1 MVGFAVAFRPK
12 FAMPRAFIF
21 IALTLSLLGVFDSR
35 AQLEEPEDS
44 SPTGKIDSIR
54 EDALRLRDRLESL
67 TIEGYDNARALRQID
82 RLIDA
87 LDAPEEVD
95 DPTPAVPAF
104 QAVDRDI
111 AYFRWD
117 RLDQPSLEA
126 LLAGLA
132 TRENWAG
139 VVVDFRFC
147 SEGDWETVAPLAS
160 LFLGEETELIQ
171 RDSETISAPSGT
183 GRWRRSPRVALVNRE
198 TSGPAEA
205 MAAILRKWDLA
216 VIVGESTSDAGDESE
231 WRFADGSDF
240 DRPLRPD
247 IALSMDLES
256 QRMARSVEAA
266 QSLSRQLQGSRAFQ
280 DAVLENLSRFGSL
293 PELAPPSADADEDR
307 PVVDLHLER
316 AVDLIRAT
324 GLALREPAQRIRR

>member
-1 MVGFAVAFRPK
+1 
-12 FAMPRAFIF
+12 MPRAFIF
-21 IALTLSLLGVFDSR
+21 IALMLSLLGVIDSR
-35 AQLEEPEDS
+35 AQSEDA
-44 SPTGKIDSIR
+44 SPAGEIDLIR
-54 EDALRLRDRLESL
+54 EDALQLRERLESL
-67 TIEGYDNARALRQID
+67 DIEGYDSAPALRQID
-82 RLIDA
+82 RLIEA
-87 LDAPEEVD
+87 LDAPEEVE
-95 DPTPAVPAF
+95 DPTPAIPAF
-104 QAVDRDI
+104 QVVGRDI

-117 RLDQPSLEA
+117 RLDQPSFEA

-132 TRENWAG
+132 SRENWAG
-139 VVVDFRFC
+139 IVVDFRFC
-147 SEGDWETVAPLAS
+147 VDGNWETIAPLAS
-160 LFLGEETELIQ
+160 LFLTEETELIQ
-171 RDSETISAPSGT
+171 RESETIAALPGT
-183 GRWRRSPRVALVNRE
+183 GRWRRAPRVALVNRE

-216 VIVGESTSDAGDESE
+216 VIVGESTSDAEDESE

-256 QRMARSVEAA
+256 QRKARSVEAA

-293 PELAPPSADADEDR
+293 PELEPTRSDAEEDR
-307 PVVDLHLER
+307 PVVDVHLER

-324 GLALREPAQRIRR
+324 SLALRDPGQRIRR